1 MDGQIFHFRSVFA
14 ALSQLRETTWRLKSR
29 RLWFNPL
36 YGFLLSVFSFLD
48 YLLFCMLMDKLLES
62 DFQIPAKRNP
72 KPISDSGKRTG
83 THRTRFVAL

>member
-14 ALSQLRETTWRLKSR
+14 ALSQLRETTWRPKSR